1 MSKYSPWRRRAERV
15 LASKSKRWL
24 KKALVSSSILRL
36 ASRLTPPSAAILAYH
51 SIAEKPQLTDHIF
64 GASTSKAQFEK
75 HMKTLARKF
84 RPVSL
89 EEVVQFAKSGR
100 QLPPGAVTVT
110 FDDGFADNYDVALPI
125 LNRYGIPASF
135 YIMVNAV
142 ENGTLPWYCR
152 LRFTFHATNKREW
165 KDSASGR
172 AFRLDV
178 PEERKAALNLA
189 WDTGAKLTGSVQERF
204 IGGVEESLGTEPANG
219 PHGFMMTWEQV
230 RGLRR
235 AGHTVG
241 AHTLSHPN
249 VAQVSSCE
257 ARAEI
262 VESKRHLQERI
273 GEAIEHFSYPHPALN
288 PCWSSETLEI
298 TREAGYKSAVLTTP
312 GQVRAGDEPL
322 ALKRANTPSDLVQFT
337 LNLQRTFAGR

>member
-1 MSKYSPWRRRAERV
+1 M

-51 SIAEKPQLTDHIF
+51 SVEEAPPLTNHIF
-64 GASTSKAQFEK
+64 GASTSRAQFEE

-89 EEVVQFAKSGR
+89 EDVVQFAKSGR
-100 QLPPGAVTVT
+100 QVPLGAVAVT
-110 FDDGFADNYDVALPI
+110 FDDGFADNHEVALPI
-125 LNRYGIPASF
+125 LNRYSIPASF

-152 LRFTFHATNKREW
+152 LRFAFHATNKMEW
-165 KDSASGR
+165 KEPASGR
-172 AFRLDV
+172 TFRLDV
-178 PEERKAALNLA
+178 PEERRGALNLA
-189 WDTGAKLTGSVQERF
+189 WDTGAKLTGSVQDQF
-204 IGGVEESLGTEPANG
+204 IGAVEEALGTEPANA
-219 PHGFMMTWEQV
+219 PHGYMMTWEQV
-230 RGLRR
+230 RGLRK

-249 VAQVSSCE
+249 VAQVSASE
-257 ARAEI
+257 ARSEI
-262 VESKRHLQERI
+262 IESKRQLEEKM
-273 GEAIEHFSYPHPALN
+273 GEAIEHFSYPHPALS
-288 PCWSSETLEI
+288 PCWSGQTLEL
-298 TREAGYKSAVLTTP
+298 TREAGYKSAVLTTH

-322 ALKRANTPSDLVQFT
+322 ALKRINTPSDLVQFT

>member
-1 MSKYSPWRRRAERV
+1 V

-24 KKALVSSSILRL
+24 KKALVGSSILRL

-51 SIAEKPQLTDHIF
+51 SVEETPQLTDPIF
-64 GASTSKAQFEK
+64 GASTSRVQFEN

-89 EEVVQFAKSGR
+89 DEVLQFAQAGR
-100 QLPPGAVTVT
+100 QLPPGAVAVT
-110 FDDGFADNYDVALPI
+110 FDDGFADNYELALPI

-152 LRFTFHATNKREW
+152 LRFAFHATNKMEW
-165 KDSASGR
+165 KDPVNGR
-172 AFRLDV
+172 TFRLDV
-178 PEERKAALNLA
+178 PEERRVALQLA
-189 WDTGAKLTGSVQERF
+189 WDTGAKLTGSVQDRF
-204 IGGVEESLGTEPANG
+204 IGGVEEALGTEPANA

-230 RGLRR
+230 RGLRK

-249 VAQVSSCE
+249 VAQVSVSE
-257 ARAEI
+257 ARSEI
-262 VESKRHLQERI
+262 VESKRRLEEKL

-288 PCWSSETLEI
+288 PCWSNQTLEL
-298 TREAGYKSAVLTTP
+298 TREAGYKSAVLTTS

-322 ALKRANTPSDLVQFT
+322 ALKRINTPSDLVQFT

>member
-1 MSKYSPWRRRAERV
+1 M

-24 KKALVSSSILRL
+24 KKALVGSSILRL

-51 SIAEKPQLTDHIF
+51 SVEETPQLTDPIF
-64 GASTSKAQFEK
+64 GASTSRVQFEN

-89 EEVVQFAKSGR
+89 DEVLQFAQAGR
-100 QLPPGAVTVT
+100 QLPPGAVAVT
-110 FDDGFADNYDVALPI
+110 FDDGFADNYELALPI

-152 LRFTFHATNKREW
+152 LRFAFHATNKMEW
-165 KDSASGR
+165 KDPVNGR
-172 AFRLDV
+172 TFRLDV
-178 PEERKAALNLA
+178 PEERRVALQLA
-189 WDTGAKLTGSVQERF
+189 WDTGAKLTGSVQDRF
-204 IGGVEESLGTEPANG
+204 IGGVEEALGTEPANA

-230 RGLRR
+230 RGLRK

-249 VAQVSSCE
+249 VAQVSVSE
-257 ARAEI
+257 ARSEI
-262 VESKRHLQERI
+262 VESKRRLEEKL

-288 PCWSSETLEI
+288 PCWSNQTLEL
-298 TREAGYKSAVLTTP
+298 TREAGYKSAVLTTS

-322 ALKRANTPSDLVQFT
+322 ALKRINTPSDLVQFT